1 MKFFYVLGIFFLIFY
16 STRIQA
22 QLQIANGTTF
32 KLEGN
37 AILVLQ
43 DMSLVNNGSFNQTAG
58 TVRFTGT
65 SNNAISGTQPTKI
78 HVLQV
83 AKTGTAELQLQRTLG
98 INTLVSFTSGLL
110 NLNNNNLELEPPALL
125 TGETETTRIIGAN
138 GGYVQI
144 VVPLNAA
151 SSANPGNLGAVIT
164 SAQNIGIVTVR
175 RGHVAQNIAVVSR
188 QSINRY
194 YDIIPTTNTG
204 LNATLRFNYFNAE
217 LNGRNEALL
226 SLWRSNDNINWTGAG
241 FTSRDA
247 TVNFVQQT
255 GIASFSRWT
264 LTDIDFPTNVFDLT
278 AGGPPAIKVW
288 PNPTVELLNISV
300 RVKKTIDA
308 SVSLVDMQGRRLMN
322 RAVKLVTGNNQLQI
336 ETLQLAAGAYLLVVI
351 AEDGST
357 LKSTLI
363 RQ

>member
-1 MKFFYVLGIFFLIFY
+1 MKKNFMLLLLLITTH
-16 STRIQA
+16 SLQA
-22 QLQIANGTTF
+22 QLVIASNATF

-37 AILVLQ
+37 ATLVLQ
-43 DMSLVNNGSFNQTAG
+43 DMSLVNNGTFNQTAG

-65 SNNAISGTQPTKI
+65 ANNSISGTQATKI

-110 NLNNNNLELEPPALL
+110 NLNNNNLELEPAALL
-125 TGETETTRIIGAN
+125 TGETETTRIIGAS

-144 VVPLNAA
+144 VVPLNAP

-164 SAQNIGIVTVR
+164 SAQNLGTVTIR
-175 RGHVAQNIAVVSR
+175 RGHVPQTISVVSR

-194 YDIIPTTNTG
+194 YDISPTTNSA

-217 LNGRNEALL
+217 LNGRNESLL
-226 SLWRSNDNINWTGAG
+226 SLWRSNDNVNWTGAA
-241 FTSRDA
+241 FSSRDA
-247 TVNFVQQT
+247 TANFVQQT

-278 AGGPPAIKVW
+278 ANGATAIRAW

-300 RVKKTIDA
+300 RVKKTTDA
-308 SVSLVDMQGRRLMN
+308 TISIVDMLGRRLLN
-322 RAVKLVTGNNQLQI
+322 RSVKLVTGNNQLQI
-336 ETLQLAAGAYLLVVI
+336 ETVQLPAGTYQLIII

>member
-1 MKFFYVLGIFFLIFY
+1 MIRYSSAFLLLCFC
-16 STRIQA
+16 STQLHA
-22 QLQIANGTTF
+22 QLQVANGTTF

-37 AILVLQ
+37 ATLVLQ
-43 DMSLVNNGSFNQTAG
+43 NLSLVNNGTFNQTAG

-65 SNNAISGTQPTKI
+65 TNNTISGTQPTKI
-78 HVLQV
+78 HVLQL
-83 AKTGTAELQLQRTLG
+83 AKTGTAEIQLQRTLS

-110 NLNNNNLELEPPALL
+110 NLNNNNLVLEPAALL
-125 TGETETTRIIGAN
+125 SGETETSRIVGAN

-144 VVPLNAA
+144 AVPLNAP

-164 SAQNIGIVTVR
+164 SAQNMGTVTVR

-188 QSINRY
+188 QSVNRY
-194 YDIIPTTNTG
+194 YDITPTTNTN

-226 SLWRSNDNINWTGAG
+226 SLWRSNDNVVWTGAG
-241 FTSRDA
+241 FSSRDA
-247 TVNFVQQT
+247 TGNFVQQT

-278 AGGPPAIKVW
+278 PNGAPAIKVW

-300 RVKKTIDA
+300 RVKKTTDA
-308 SVSLVDMQGRRLMN
+308 TLSLIDMQGRRLMN

-336 ETLQLAAGAYLLVVI
+336 ETLQLAAGAYLLIVI

>member
-1 MKFFYVLGIFFLIFY
+1 MSKNYVLIIVVLCFY
-16 STRIQA
+16 ATQLHA
-22 QLQIANGTTF
+22 QLQVANGTTF

-37 AILVLQ
+37 ATLVLQ
-43 DMSLVNNGSFNQTAG
+43 DMSLVNNGTFNQTAG

-65 SNNAISGTQPTKI
+65 ANNTIGGTQPTKI
-78 HVLQV
+78 HVLQL
-83 AKTGTAELQLQRTLG
+83 AKTGTAEIQLQRTIG

-110 NLNNNNLELEPPALL
+110 NLNNNNLELEPAALL
-125 TGETETTRIIGAN
+125 TGETETTRVIGAN
-138 GGYVQI
+138 GGHVQI
-144 VVPLNAA
+144 VLPLNAP

-164 SAQNIGIVTVR
+164 SAQNLGTVTIR
-175 RGHVAQNIAVVSR
+175 RGHTAQNISVISR

-194 YDIIPTTNTG
+194 YDITPTTSTS

-241 FTSRDA
+241 FSSRDA
-247 TVNFVQQT
+247 TSNFVQQT

-278 AGGPPAIKVW
+278 SAGAPAIKVW

-300 RVKKTIDA
+300 RVKKTTDA
-308 SVSLVDMQGRRLMN
+308 TVSVIDMQGRRLMN
-322 RAVKLVTGNNQLQI
+322 RAVKLVAGNNQLQI
-336 ETLQLAAGAYLLVVI
+336 ETLQLAAGAYQLI
-351 AEDGST
+351 ITAEDGST